1 MFRISFL
8 LSFWL
13 NLHIYILA
21 TVFVGLH
28 NLVDS
33 SPSPKFCV
41 SNQKVKQILW
51 KYSFDVARLFL
62 YWKFSTY
69 CWVLDVSTWQ
79 MKCICFLWKLK
90 LEEESMV
97 EKRNRVAFIHDWLK
111 DGTNM
116 EMINM
121 FTTCVILTML
131 ISFVFFFFPLFYDLT
146 DNGNSAK
153 KWSTKTISVL
163 CKLDQSR
170 VSVDWYI
177 AYNYFFNEK
186 GATLYCLKFPL

>member
-51 KYSFDVARLFL
+51 KYSFDIVYGRCSMSVFGLKIFYLLLGIGRQYMADEVASVF
-62 YWKFSTY
+62 
-69 CWVLDVSTWQ
+69 CE
-79 MKCICFLWKLK
+79 KLK

-97 EKRNRVAFIHDWLK
+97 EKRNRIAFIHDWLK

-131 ISFVFFFFPLFYDLT
+131 ISFVFFFPPSFMIWQIMVTQQRSDLLRPSLSFASLI
-146 DNGNSAK
+146 N
-153 KWSTKTISVL
+153 L
-163 CKLDQSR
+163 
-170 VSVDWYI
+170 
-177 AYNYFFNEK
+177 E
-186 GATLYCLKFPL
+186 